1 MGIARMQKVRILFH
15 GSLKDKLLEELQNL
29 GLLQVVSFRESYDGT
44 EYAQFLPQEVATQEV
59 ESELSDLRF
68 AADFLKGVE
77 KKEGFL
83 SGLGGKFSF
92 TPQELEET
100 LKSFDWRGVVK
111 RCRELE
117 RERSQL
123 GSQLGKAK
131 GLKEQLQPWVGLDI
145 PLEDARSTPQLVIS
159 LGTLPRD
166 DLPYLETSLRE
177 GTDRFHLEL
186 VGRDGNWDYSL
197 LVYFKEE
204 EEGVEEVLKGSGWSQ
219 VSFSGLE
226 GKPGEILA
234 NLDVQI
240 ADLSKRVDQI
250 AEKARELAG
259 YRTQLLALLDERSNH
274 LAQREVEGA
283 LAQTSQAYML
293 EGWVKRK
300 DIRGLRRALEAR
312 FDAFSLSSIDPLPG
326 ETPPVELENRPLIKP
341 FEVVTEL
348 YGRPAYF
355 ELDPS
360 PLLAIFFAVFFGL
373 CLTDAGY
380 GLVLSILALV
390 MMRFLRGGRKFLW
403 LMFAGGI
410 FTIVEG
416 ALMGGWF
423 GDLFQRLPL
432 PFLGGFRAS
441 LMAFDPMVQ
450 PMIFFRLALL
460 LGVVQVYF
468 GLIIR
473 LYENLRE
480 KKVAD
485 AIFDQLLWIIL
496 LSQLLLALFSS
507 QLVVKLAL
515 APKVL
520 ISPRIMGLPMKA
532 SILLVA
538 GLIIGFSERGE
549 KNVVFRLFLG
559 FLHLFILGG
568 IFSYLGDVLSYI
580 RLMALGLVTAGI
592 AVAVNSI
599 AFMFSGIPYLGI
611 VIMVIIL
618 ALGHIFNLG
627 INVLGGF
634 VHTLR
639 LQYVEFFQKF
649 FRGGGKAFNPFRKQ
663 ARYITVKSAD

>member
-145 PLEDARSTPQLVIS
+145 PLEDARSSPQLVIS

-197 LVYFKEE
+197 LVYLKEE
-204 EEGVEEVLKGSGWSQ
+204 EEGVEEVLKGSEWSQ

-234 NLDVQI
+234 NLDIQI

-259 YRTQLLALLDERSNH
+259 YRPQLLALLDERSNH

-312 FDAFSLSSIDPLPG
+312 FDAFSLSFIDPLPG
-326 ETPPVELENRPLIKP
+326 EVPPVELKNKSIFKP

-410 FTIVEG
+410 FTVVEG
-416 ALMGGWF
+416 ALLGGWF
-423 GDLFQRLPL
+423 GDLFQKLPL
-432 PFLGGFRAS
+432 PFLEDFRAS
-441 LMAFDPMVQ
+441 LMLFDPMAQ
-450 PMIFFRLALL
+450 PIIFIILALA
-460 LGVVQVYF
+460 LGLIQIYF
-468 GLIIR
+468 GLLIK

-480 KKVAD
+480 KRIAD
-485 AIFDQLLWIIL
+485 AFFDQFLWIIL
-496 LSQLLLALFSS
+496 LSQILVEFLLLRSVGLVPKIIALVPAAS
-507 QLVVKLAL
+507 
-515 APKVL
+515 L
-520 ISPRIMGLPMKA
+520 IVI
-532 SILLVA
+532 
-538 GLIIGFSERGE
+538 FSERRE
-549 KNVVFRLFLG
+549 KNIFFRLILG
-559 FLHLFILGG
+559 ILHLFILGG
-568 IFSYLGDVLSYI
+568 LFSYLGDFLSYI
-580 RLMALGLVTAGI
+580 RLMALGMVTAGI
-592 AVAVNSI
+592 AMAVNNI
-599 AFMFSGIPYLGI
+599 AFMVSGIPYIGYLVTIGI
-611 VIMVIIL
+611 LIF
-618 ALGHIFNLG
+618 GHIFNIG
-627 INVLGGF
+627 INVLSGF

-649 FRGGGKAFNPFRKQ
+649 FQGGGKAFNPFRKQ
-663 ARYITVKSAD
+663 ARYVTVKSAD